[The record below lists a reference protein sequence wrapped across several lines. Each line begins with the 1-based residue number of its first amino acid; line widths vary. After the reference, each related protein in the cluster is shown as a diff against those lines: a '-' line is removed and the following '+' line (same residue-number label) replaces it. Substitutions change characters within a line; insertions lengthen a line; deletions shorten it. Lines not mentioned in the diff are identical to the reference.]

1 MREEEYSHL
10 DKSCDEGGTAPSLE
24 NIRHTGSSY
33 LHIHTCTQI
42 HLYITTLTSPLS
54 HHHSHITIPTPN
66 PAYHPLANHYQL
78 TQLAIQCPI
87 PALCGSGDLDK
98 FMVGLD

>member
-24 NIRHTGSSY
+24 NTHP
-33 LHIHTCTQI
+33 
-42 HLYITTLTSPLS
+42 SPS
-54 HHHSHITIPTPN
+54 PHSNIPTPN